1 MQYGFAAFKMHQ
13 YDKESMNRRHFLQ
26 ASIAT
31 PALGYS
37 VHSNILPQK
46 LAGTTKNAF
55 KLAYA
60 PHFGMFKHNAG
71 EDLVDQLQF
80 MHDQGFTALEDN
92 WLKRR
97 TIEEQE
103 VIGRELERFGMRMG
117 VFVCYTAREPSLT
130 TGKPEYVEDLI
141 VQLKESVEIA
151 KRVNATWMTLVPG
164 HTDLRQDRDYQTA
177 NLVEAL
183 KRGAEIFEP
192 HGLVMVIEP
201 LNHINHPNHF
211 VRSVP
216 HCYNICKAV
225 GSPAVKVLNDLYHQQ
240 ISVGNLIPNLDMA
253 WDETPYI
260 QIGDNPGRKEPTTGE
275 INYKQIFK
283 HVHEKGY
290 TGILGM
296 EHGVAVDSKEG
307 EMALIE
313 AYREVDDF

>member
-1 MQYGFAAFKMHQ
+1 M
-13 YDKESMNRRHFLQ
+13 DRRNFLQ
-26 ASIAT
+26 TGIAAST
-31 PALGYS
+31 LGVALDP
-37 VHSNILPQK
+37 ITR
-46 LAGTTKNAF
+46 AGSTAPISKRTF

-71 EDLVDQLQF
+71 EDLANQLQF

-97 TIEEQE
+97 TKEEQE
-103 VIGRELERFGMRMG
+103 LVGRELERLDMRMG

-130 TGKPEYVEDLI
+130 TGKPEYVEELI
-141 VQLKESVEIA
+141 VQLKESVEVA

-164 HTDLRQDRDYQTA
+164 HTDLRQDRDFQTA
-177 NLVEAL
+177 HLIEAL
-183 KRGAEIFEP
+183 KRGAEVFEP

-260 QIGDNPGRKEPTTGE
+260 QLGDNPGRKEPTTGE

-307 EMALIE
+307 EMALIR
-313 AYREVDDF
+313 AYQEVDNF